1 MKKYIDM
8 RYICEPELSKK
19 NTIFLRS
26 VGKHFPRFQNFVGDI
41 SKNVGDSKEKI
52 RRLSKNDGLF
62 MRLDVSN

>member
-1 MKKYIDM
+1 M

-26 VGKHFPRFQNFVGDI
+26 VGKHFLPFQNFVGDI
-41 SKNVGDSKEKI
+41 SQNVGDSKEKV

-62 MRLDVSN
+62 RD